1 MKPRHT
7 PITQVPSA
15 KSQVSSANSKE
26 TIIMG
31 GIITRE
37 IVHSKT
43 TVASVASSSP
53 VSVSLPSP
61 FPSPAPSPLTLPA
74 AAPLTLPAAAPL
86 TLPAVAPLPPPLSIT
101 SPVPILPDDEEDEHD
116 ESDDH
121 DDPEDDTLPNINH
134 LSILWLVLGIMM
146 GVVASIPL
154 MKPLSEFM

>member
-1 MKPRHT
+1 
-7 PITQVPSA
+7 
-15 KSQVSSANSKE
+15 
-26 TIIMG
+26 MG

-43 TVASVASSSP
+43 TVASVASSP

-74 AAPLTLPAAAPL
+74 AAPLT
-86 TLPAVAPLPPPLSIT
+86 PPLSIT

-116 ESDDH
+116 ESDDNDDH
-121 DDPEDDTLPNINH
+121 DDDTLPNINH

-146 GVVASIPL
+146 GVAVSIPL